1 MLNFNPEEVAIS
13 DKELSAGGDAGIDV
27 QLIALEE
34 VEHDDLPYDQR
45 LSHLSAQ
52 TRSVITQLFGG
63 DVTMAEVNAHQI
75 CNVYRNPPAWALEI
89 HGAHRAGW
97 KSFDRERT

>member
-1 MLNFNPEEVAIS
+1 MRDHNPEEVQIS
-13 DKELSAGGDAGIDV
+13 DKELGAPGAEGIDV
-27 QLIALEE
+27 EIIELEE
-34 VEHDDLPYDQR
+34 IDYSDIGYDQR
-45 LSHLSAQ
+45 LEHLSAA
-52 TRSVITQLFGG
+52 TRAVITALFGG
-63 DVTMAEVNAHQI
+63 DVTMAEVNAHQV